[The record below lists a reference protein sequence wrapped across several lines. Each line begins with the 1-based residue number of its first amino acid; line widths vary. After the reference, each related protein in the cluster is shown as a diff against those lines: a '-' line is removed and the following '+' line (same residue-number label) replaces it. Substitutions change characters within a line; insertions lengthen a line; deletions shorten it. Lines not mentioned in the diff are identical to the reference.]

1 MNNAI
6 AIKNGILSSVAVVG
20 SLVANQ
26 LGGWDASLALLV
38 AMMAADYLTGIL
50 VAAFWQNSN
59 KSETGSLSSKA
70 GFKGLCKKGVML
82 LVVWIAVLLD
92 RATGTQYIRTAVV
105 LFFVGNEGISF
116 FENLGLMGVKYPV
129 VMKKALEALK
139 DEK

>member
-1 MNNAI
+1 MNNAL

-38 AMMAADYLTGIL
+38 AMMTADYLTGIL

-70 GFKGLCKKGVML
+70 GFRGLCKKGVIL
-82 LVVWIAVLLD
+82 LVVWIAVLLEE
-92 RATGTQYIRTAVV
+92 ATGTQYIRTAVV

-116 FENLGLMGVKYPV
+116 FENLGLMGVKYPA